1 MAINQQRTVAP
12 VIRSAYNNTGS
23 TILKGTIVKLN
34 TSAPLFG
41 GEIAKAAA
49 NSDVLYGVTMQDVL
63 TGAWGDVQ
71 IGGTAIVLVGTANA
85 QGARLTSDG
94 NGKTITWATTQ
105 SLLGVAITAGVV
117 ADVYQEVELAGPGG
131 NAT

>member
-12 VIRSAYNNTGS
+12 VIRSAFNNSGS

-34 TSAPLFG
+34 TAGPLYA

-49 NSDVLYGVTMQDVL
+49 NSDTLYGVTMQDIL

-71 IGGTAIVLVGTANA
+71 ISGIAIVLVGTNSVV
-85 QGARLTSDG
+85 GARLTSDA

-105 SLLGVAITAGVV
+105 SLLGIAITAGNTT
-117 ADVYQEVELAGPGG
+117 DVYQEVELAGPGG

>member
-12 VIRSAYNNTGS
+12 VIRSAFNNTGS

-34 TSAPLFG
+34 TSAPLYA

-63 TGAWGDVQ
+63 NGAWGDVQ
-71 IGGTAIVLVGTANA
+71 ISGIAIVLVGTANA
-85 QGARLTSDG
+85 IGARLTSDA

-105 SLLGVAITAGVV
+105 SLLGIAVTAGVV